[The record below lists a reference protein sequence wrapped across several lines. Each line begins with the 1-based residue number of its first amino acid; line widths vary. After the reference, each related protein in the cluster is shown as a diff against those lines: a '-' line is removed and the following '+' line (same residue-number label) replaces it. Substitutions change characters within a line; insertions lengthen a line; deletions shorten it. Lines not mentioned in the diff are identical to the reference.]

1 MHFGKRVV
9 RLVSRFNY
17 LTRHQERVTL
27 GTCQTF
33 RKVHKM
39 KWNIEAFINWLKQT
53 KCVDIMLVCKYWSA
67 VLFLLYLKFGAV
79 WNQEH
84 LNRQIYIYTCKCLAI
99 FSFKAWIYILNRNNA
114 YILKGLNEA
123 QIWLKRTYYGIT
135 DWYWSL
141 KILSVIEV
149 SGTQKRES
157 VTGVKKKK
165 NNKCFKRNCT
175 QCNEKFQQQNNSGRL
190 GKVTPS
196 ICLFHEI
203 NECACIKGASFY
215 RIFARK
221 KPLFGWYVRKVTAL
235 LVYSSV
241 WHPSM
246 E

>member
-165 NNKCFKRNCT
+165 IISVSRGTVRSVTKNFNNKIIQGDLARLHRVFAYSTRLMSVHALRGRRSIVFLH
-175 QCNEKFQQQNNSGRL
+175 EKSLFSVDTF
-190 GKVTPS
+190 GKS
-196 ICLFHEI
+196 QL
-203 NECACIKGASFY
+203 S
-215 RIFARK
+215 
-221 KPLFGWYVRKVTAL
+221 
-235 LVYSSV
+235 
-241 WHPSM
+241 
-246 E
+246 